1 MPKIEIENCKKVSVI
16 VPNYNYAN
24 FIIERIDSIIM
35 QTYPIYELIIL
46 DDCSTDNSCEV
57 IEEKIMDIKK
67 EDKNLK
73 IKFIKNKTMDSLME
87 YEPNIVKAQFI
98 VSNSRIYT
106 LEFDQNIEFREL
118 KTMIQVAA
126 HLKKNNFRLFCD
138 SDEKTLR
145 FLCKNS

>member
-1 MPKIEIENCKKVSVI
+1 
-16 VPNYNYAN
+16 
-24 FIIERIDSIIM
+24 
-35 QTYPIYELIIL
+35 
-46 DDCSTDNSCEV
+46 
-57 IEEKIMDIKK
+57 
-67 EDKNLK
+67 
-73 IKFIKNKTMDSLME
+73 MDSLME

-138 SDEKTLR
+138 SDEYTNYNEETFESIFPDKKLVVFSLQKGEGEALT
-145 FLCKNS
+145 KQNY